1 MACGGIRASNVAA
14 ILRATG
20 VRDIHAAPRHPSR
33 PGLADLD
40 SFGPGPAPAAVDFGG
55 QAEFDRTEARALI
68 AAIRN

>member
-1 MACGGIRASNVAA
+1 MACGGIRAHNVPA
-14 ILRATG
+14 ILPATG

-40 SFGPGPAPAAVDFGG
+40 SFGPAPAAVDFGG